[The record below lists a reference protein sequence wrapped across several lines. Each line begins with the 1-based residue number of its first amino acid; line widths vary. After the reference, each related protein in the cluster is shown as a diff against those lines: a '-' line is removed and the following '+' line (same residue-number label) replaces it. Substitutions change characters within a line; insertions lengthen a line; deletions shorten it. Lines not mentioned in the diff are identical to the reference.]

1 MSMHVVLAVFP
12 DEAAADA
19 AVGFLKSRDGVPDD
33 AIGVLVLDENGQV
46 NVEKVGTRS
55 TGKGAGIGL
64 LLGLLGP
71 VGIIGGTVGGA
82 ALGALHHK
90 GLGLDEAD
98 RDRIAADLQGG
109 KAAVGVLA
117 HHGEEDRVAG
127 LLTQLGGELEVHAV
141 SDEAL
146 IAAVEDAPA

>member
-1 MSMHVVLAVFP
+1 MSSQVILAVFP
-12 DEAAADA
+12 DEGAADA
-19 AVGFLKSRDGVPDD
+19 AVEHLKSRDGVPDD
-33 AIGVLVLDENGQV
+33 AIGILVLDEAGQV
-46 NVEKVGTRS
+46 NIEKVGTRS

-82 ALGALHHK
+82 AIGALHRK

-98 RDRIAADLQGG
+98 RDRIAGDLQGG

-117 HHGEEDRVAG
+117 HHGEEKIVEA
-127 LLTQLGGELEVHAV
+127 LLTSLGGELEVHAV

-146 IAAVEDAPA
+146 TAALEDASA

>member
-12 DEAAADA
+12 DEGAADK
-19 AVGFLKSRDGVPDD
+19 AVEFLKSRDGVPDD
-33 AIGVLVLDENGQV
+33 AVGVLALDENGQV
-46 NVEKVGTRS
+46 KIEKVGTRS
-55 TGKGAGIGL
+55 TGKGAGIGA

-71 VGIIGGTVGGA
+71 IGIVGGTVGGA
-82 ALGALHHK
+82 VIGALHRK

-98 RDRIAADLQGG
+98 RDRIAAQLQGG

-127 LLTQLGGELEVHAV
+127 LLTSLGGELEVHEV

-146 IAAVEDAPA
+146 QAAAEEGSA